1 MAIVVSP
8 GQVFSQEVE
17 RQSQKEEKRKRIQE
31 NVETSTTNDER
42 KSTSLGLDSLESNG
56 NQIRSSVALYFYLKD
71 VARRTLAL
79 ALIILCTMSPITG
92 TQLQS
97 SLTGLLVIWTKK
109 AFCPDNEES
118 Q

>member
-1 MAIVVSP
+1 VVSP

-31 NVETSTTNDER
+31 KVETSATNDER

-79 ALIILCTMSPITG
+79 ALIILCTLCSRYRDSPVNGDPTSVLVNG
-92 TQLQS
+92 TPRYLD
-97 SLTGLLVIWTKK
+97 KK
-109 AFCPDNEES
+109 NILS
-118 Q
+118 G